1 MKKVL
6 LLLGFLL
13 TACSSGPS
21 FEEKI
26 NTYLTNQEMVEL
38 SRHTFDG
45 ETVVLY
51 KTDIEI
57 GMVQFAEE
65 NFETFETSVFIEG
78 KDVDLLQVS
87 SIDDST
93 YFGVVIRN
101 QELFEGATEVRIS
114 LTTSLLPVVF
124 DLTGEYELVM
134 MQKLGNSL
142 TTCSADGIQVLNGV
156 EVLYEEGLVP
166 V

>member
-1 MKKVL
+1 MKKLFVL
-6 LLLGFLL
+6 LMFFL

-21 FEEKI
+21 FEEQI
-26 NTYLTNQEMVEL
+26 DTYIKDNEMIEL
-38 SRHTFDG
+38 GRHTFEG

-51 KTDIEI
+51 KTDVEI
-57 GMVQFAEE
+57 GLVQFEE
-65 NFETFETSVFIEG
+65 DGFETSENSVFIEG
-78 KDVDLLQVS
+78 KDIDLLQVS

-101 QELFEGATEVRIS
+101 EELFEDATEVRIS
-114 LTTSLLPVVF
+114 LTTSFVPVVF
-124 DLTGEYELVM
+124 DLTGDYELIL
-134 MQKLGNSL
+134 MQRLGNSL
-142 TTCSADGIQVLNGV
+142 TTCSAEGIQVLNGE